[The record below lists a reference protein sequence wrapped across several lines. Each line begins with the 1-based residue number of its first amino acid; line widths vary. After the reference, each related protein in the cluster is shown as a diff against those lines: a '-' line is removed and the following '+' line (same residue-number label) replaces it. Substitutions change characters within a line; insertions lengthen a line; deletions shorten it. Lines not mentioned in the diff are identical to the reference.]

1 MAATKK
7 IQRAAT
13 KTWHS
18 QEKEKGRLRSQ
29 EVELGEPLHK
39 LHFPECP
46 GLLLPRLHLTT
57 SVMLPGPV
65 PQLPIL
71 TLPIRV
77 TPQDCK

>member
-7 IQRAAT
+7 IQHAAT

-18 QEKEKGRLRSQ
+18 QKTEKGRLRSQ
-29 EVELGEPLHK
+29 EVELGERLQK

-57 SVMLPGPV
+57 SVMLLGPV